1 MQAPKREAIRLT
13 SRGGAKGFGGGV
25 PSLLFFQEANCGRSK
40 SAKCRGEIP
49 PSLAPSLAARPAHP
63 VDVDKRSCEVE
74 EEVEEAATPTK
85 TDGLEEEEEEDAVV
99 EEEERHPAMQ
109 GAIDSEEE
117 ERSSDSS
124 STLLLLLLSPCQH
137 LLLLLRSQRVPVIN
151 YYSSEAG
158 KSERRER
165 DACGIRP

>member
-1 MQAPKREAIRLT
+1 MEEEALLPAFFFKRRIANAVNQRSAEARFRL
-13 SRGGAKGFGGGV
+13 
-25 PSLLFFQEANCGRSK
+25 PW
-40 SAKCRGEIP
+40 P
-49 PSLAPSLAARPAHP
+49 PSLAARPAHP

-74 EEVEEAATPTK
+74 EEEEAATPTK
-85 TDGLEEEEEEDAVV
+85 TDGLEEEEEEEDAEV

-109 GAIDSEEE
+109 GAIDSKEE

-124 STLLLLLLSPCQH
+124 SALLLLSPCQH
-137 LLLLLRSQRVPVIN
+137 LLLLLLLRSQRVPVIN

-165 DACGIRP
+165 EMRAGFAHEGLFRLLSLIRTWDLC